1 MGEKKRIIKKIS
13 IIATCVMFMLIQ
25 LLPVTVFALDNVTYQ
40 SVNISINV
48 KSVTSG
54 LAVDTCSFSL
64 YAADNIK
71 DSTGAI
77 ILTADSFVKSATTSG
92 GTATFSMSL
101 PMGRY
106 YAMMTDCPAGYDRC
120 AEKIYFEV
128 NTGYTYFE
136 NIYLTASTTAIDFGL
151 AYNSS
156 ATAGN
161 TYTVTVNKL
170 KNNSGSAISN
180 MVYTQTFPTKM
191 ALSKFSTGTFSSA
204 VSYNI
209 YYKTNLTSDWKIM
222 GSYSSQTN
230 STIDFG
236 ALPLSDGEY
245 VYALMAVYGNVPS
258 GFSATT
264 MPVFTLN
271 VGVGARYNE
280 SFEGDGVVTGYVG
293 SVQVRKADVF
303 TTKIVSQTAVY
314 VNTDMV
320 YSQNDSI
327 AIEQASLNDALKEQI
342 AQDPG
347 LVAYEGSVVDTDKY
361 GVNTGDTT
369 PLSMYIFFTIA
380 GAMLLI
386 VSVSGLI
393 FVNKKTH
400 IDDLD
405 GSFEDEEVYL

>member
-1 MGEKKRIIKKIS
+1 MKKRISNRLTILMVCVFCIIS
-13 IIATCVMFMLIQ
+13 Q
-25 LLPVTVFALDNVTYQ
+25 LMPLTTLALDNVNYQ

-48 KSVTSG
+48 KASTSG

-71 DSTGAI
+71 DTTGNI

-120 AEKIYFEV
+120 TDKIYFEI
-128 NTGYTYFE
+128 NTGYTYYE
-136 NIYLTASTTAIDFGL
+136 NIYLPSSTSAIDFGL
-151 AYNSS
+151 TYNSS
-156 ATAGN
+156 AQAGG

-170 KNNSGSAISN
+170 KNSSGSDISN

-204 VSYNI
+204 ISYNI

-230 STIDFG
+230 TVIDFD
-236 ALPLSDGEY
+236 ALPLTDGEY
-245 VYALMAVYGNVPS
+245 VYAMMAVYGNVPS
-258 GFSATT
+258 GFSMST

-280 SFEGDGVVTGYVG
+280 SYKGDGAVTGYVG
-293 SVQVRKADVF
+293 SVGVRKADSF
-303 TTKIVSQTAVY
+303 ATTITSTTAVY
-314 VNTDMV
+314 VNTDMI
-320 YSQNDSI
+320 YSANDAIAVEQASINDSI
-327 AIEQASLNDALKEQI
+327 KEQV

-347 LVAYEGSVVDTDKY
+347 LVAYEGSTVNTDKY

-369 PLSMYIFFTIA
+369 PLALYIFLTIG
-380 GAMLLI
+380 GAMLII
-386 VSVSGLI
+386 VSLSGLVL
-393 FVNKKTH
+393 VNKKTH
-400 IDDLD
+400 IDNLD
-405 GSFEDEEVYL
+405 GSFDDEEVLL